1 MPSLITFTH
10 PDFPVFKIDINS
22 QFLPWTTPAQVLS
35 HLISFARS
43 YCVWPSHHTLRSYSS
58 SSPPPPPFLFKNSIN
73 YLVLN
78 FPFCIFISVLLS
90 LLWVAWGGGFA
101 KMRNSQWRICEEV
114 YEKELGA
121 SEAFKGIYQIKICM
135 NQWPLLIKC

>member
-90 LLWVAWGGGFA
+90 LLWVAWGGLQRWG
-101 KMRNSQWRICEEV
+101 I
-114 YEKELGA
+114 A
-121 SEAFKGIYQIKICM
+121 SEEYVRKYMRRSLGLQKPSKAFTK
-135 NQWPLLIKC
+135 